1 MALAVTHA
9 PQLEEEFAGA
19 QRLPLM
25 RSEFVLVGPPADP
38 ATVRGLPL
46 AAALRQI
53 AARQGAFLSRAD
65 GSGTNLAERGL
76 WTEALGRVPA
86 DEEWYRGASV
96 AMAKLL
102 LIAAAKGSYAVSDS
116 ATYAYL
122 RARQDLALEVL
133 ARDEPGRANVYS
145 VMLPDAAGADAR
157 SFAAWLRADE
167 ARALIDGYRI
177 AGQPAFTALR

>member
-9 PQLEEEFAGA
+9 PRLEEAFAGA
-19 QRLPLM
+19 QRRPLM

-38 ATVRGLPL
+38 AGVRGLELAPALRRL
-46 AAALRQI
+46 AAREEP
-53 AARQGAFLSRAD
+53 FLSRAD

-76 WTEALGRVPA
+76 WTEALGHVPA
-86 DEEWYRGASV
+86 DEPWYRGASV

-102 LIAAAKGSYAVSDS
+102 LIAAAKRSYAVSDS

-122 RARQDLALEVL
+122 QERQELALEVL
-133 ARDEPGRANVYS
+133 ARDAPGRANVYS
-145 VMLPDAAGADAR
+145 VMLPDGAPAAAR
-157 SFAAWLRADE
+157 AFAAWLAADE

-177 AGQPAFTALR
+177 AGAPAFAALR